1 MMMGNILGLYFDAIL
16 PGAFILTLACVML
29 LLTAFCKHKADG
41 WIYYGTQIGLLT
53 SIALMFRQY
62 TCFPDAIA
70 IAYARFRLDD
80 VSILGGILILAL
92 SFFALFY
99 SRKELVRQQLPMGE
113 YFSLVLFSIVG
124 MLVMTSAYH
133 FLTLYVALE
142 LMSFPLYILCAYHRG
157 SSKGSEAALK
167 YFVTGALASGF
178 LLFGIS
184 LIYGVT
190 QSLDFVDVG
199 VALSNLTGSNAS
211 GNNIV
216 MALVGI
222 AFVLAGLAFKLGLA
236 PFHMWVPDV
245 YEGAPPSLTLLLVGA
260 PKIAV
265 FILLVRLLQ
274 TSFIPL
280 FDHWNHMLYLIAILS
295 ILIGNIAALTQTNL
309 RRMLAYSSISHMGFM
324 LFGLAAGGIAGL
336 SAAFFYMITYVI
348 ISFGAFAAITVLNHQ
363 QGAVENIND
372 LSGLSRRHP
381 WLAFMLLLLV
391 FSMAGVPPTVG
402 FMAKLAIL
410 LSMLEADQ
418 VAMAVFMV
426 LMSVVGLYYYL
437 RVVKVMYFDEP
448 VKEPVYASVISS
460 GSVALVSL
468 ISALALLMGIFPAG
482 LLQLC
487 QTLLF

>member
-1 MMMGNILGLYFDAIL
+1 MENFLGLYFDVIL
-16 PGAFILTLACVML
+16 PGAFILTLGCVVL

-41 WIYYGTQIGLLT
+41 WIYYGTQAGLLI
-53 SIALMFRQY
+53 SIALIFRQIL
-62 TCFPDAIA
+62 CFPEAAAIA
-70 IAYARFRLDD
+70 HERFRIDD

-92 SFFALFY
+92 NFFALFY
-99 SRKELVRQQLPMGE
+99 SRKELVRQQLPIGE
-113 YFSLVLFSIVG
+113 YFSLVLFSVVG
-124 MLVMTSAYH
+124 MLVMTTAYH
-133 FLTLYVALE
+133 FLTLYIALE

-190 QSLDFVDVG
+190 HSFGFVNVG
-199 VALSNLTGSNAS
+199 IALSNAS
-211 GNNIV
+211 GNDMI

-245 YEGAPPSLTLLLVGA
+245 YEGAPPSLTLFLAGA

-265 FILLVRLLQ
+265 FILLVRLLH
-274 TSFIPL
+274 TAFIPL
-280 FDHWNHMLYLIAILS
+280 LEHWNHMLYLIAILS
-295 ILIGNIAALTQTNL
+295 IILGNVAALTQTNL
-309 RRMLAYSSISHMGFM
+309 RRMFAYSSISHMGFM
-324 LFGLAAGGIAGL
+324 LFGLAVGSIAGL
-336 SAAFFYMITYVI
+336 SAALFYMISYLVL
-348 ISFGAFAAITVLNHQ
+348 SVGAFATITLLNHQ
-363 QGAVENIND
+363 SSTVETISD

-381 WLAFMLLLLV
+381 WLAFMMLLLV
-391 FSMAGVPPTVG
+391 FSMAGIPPTVG

-410 LSMLEADQ
+410 LAMLEAGQ

-437 RVVKVMYFDEP
+437 RVIKVMYFDEP
-448 VKEPVYASVISS
+448 VKEPVYAPVVSS
-460 GSVALVSL
+460 GSVILVSL
-468 ISALALLMGIFPAG
+468 TGAFSLLVGIFPAG
-482 LLQLC
+482 LLSLC
-487 QTLLF
+487 QALLI